1 MIPVILGAVGL
12 LVAAAVKDKYGDKI
26 KDYSEKFQDLIDPTG
41 ENKEKIEE
49 RRYQRRK
56 FIRSAQGQDLIRR
69 AWEEYNYQLNNG
81 NKEIDQNLTQ
91 SDMEE
96 MYIRHGKISFK
107 W

>member
-1 MIPVILGAVGL
+1 MIPVILGVVGL
-12 LVAAAVKDKYGDKI
+12 AAVSWVTNKYGDKI
-26 KDYSEKFQDLIDPTG
+26 QDLIDPTG
-41 ENKEKIEE
+41 ENREKIEE

-56 FIRSAQGQDLIRR
+56 FLQSAQGQDLIRR
-69 AWEEYNYQLNNG
+69 AWEVYNYQLNNG

-96 MYIRHGKISFK
+96 MYIRYGKISFK

>member
-1 MIPVILGAVGL
+1 MIPVILGVVGL
-12 LVAAAVKDKYGDKI
+12 AAVSWVTNKYGDKI
-26 KDYSEKFQDLIDPTG
+26 QDLIDPTG
-41 ENKEKIEE
+41 ENREKIEE
-49 RRYQRRK
+49 RRYKRRK
-56 FIRSAQGQDLIRR
+56 FLQSAQGQDLIRR

-96 MYIRHGKISFK
+96 MYIRYGKISFK

>member
-1 MIPVILGAVGL
+1 MIPVILGVVGL
-12 LVAAAVKDKYGDKI
+12 AAVSWVTNKYGDKI
-26 KDYSEKFQDLIDPTG
+26 NDLIDPTG
-41 ENKEKIEE
+41 ENREKIEE

-56 FIRSAQGQDLIRR
+56 FLQSAQGQDLIRR

-96 MYIRHGKISFK
+96 MYIRYGKISFK